1 MGVADVGVG
10 QCFWS
15 SSGLGKTAARKKTRY
30 ASQRRAFFELVG
42 PCVYIKQVS
51 YRL

>member
-1 MGVADVGVG
+1 MGVADVGGAVFLVIQRPWQDG
-10 QCFWS
+10 N
-15 SSGLGKTAARKKTRY
+15 AKKTRY

>member
-1 MGVADVGVG
+1 MGVADVGQGSV
-10 QCFWS
+10 
-15 SSGLGKTAARKKTRY
+15 SGHPAALARRQREKKTRY

>member
-1 MGVADVGVG
+1 MGVADVGWGSV
-10 QCFWS
+10 
-15 SSGLGKTAARKKTRY
+15 SGHPAALARRQREKK
-30 ASQRRAFFELVG
+30 RATLHSVARFFELVG